1 MPRWCLNQQKR
12 QIMTFSSNTPS
23 STEIET
29 FERRARAMRAAFVA
43 SLFKRAF
50 AALRPSGARKNTGGT
65 PLSA

>member
-1 MPRWCLNQQKR
+1 M
-12 QIMTFSSNTPS
+12 MAFSTNLPS

-50 AALRPSGARKNTGGT
+50 TALRPSGAGKKTSASAQ
-65 PLSA
+65 LSA

>member
-1 MPRWCLNQQKR
+1 MA
-12 QIMTFSSNTPS
+12 FSTNLPS
-23 STEIET
+23 STEVET

-50 AALRPSGARKNTGGT
+50 TALRPSSAGKKTSASA

>member
-1 MPRWCLNQQKR
+1 
-12 QIMTFSSNTPS
+12 MTFSSSIPS

-50 AALRPSGARKNTGGT
+50 GALRPSSTRKKSGAAA